1 MNRDRKAR
9 EEDKSCKIEKARHA
23 TLAKRKKKGKVFFD
37 FRLFLTNPLRI
48 RKRKRLFISTLEVT
62 FHFCKQKLSHKPE
75 RGGDKRNEIMKPKH
89 RMGVGDVINN
99 SEYRHYRH

>member
-23 TLAKRKKKGKVFFD
+23 TLAKREKKAKFFFD

-48 RKRKRLFISTLEVT
+48 RKRKRLFISTPEVT
-62 FHFCKQKLSHKPE
+62 FHFGKQKLSHKPE

-99 SEYRHYRH
+99 SEYRHYCH